1 MGVGEEAG
9 RMSWAA
15 YEAKKRELVGGL
27 SGTVLELGA
36 GKGANFEMLGK
47 GVDWIG
53 LEPHAASRRRLESKA
68 ATWADK
74 TGGSYRILATGAEQ
88 IPLPSASVDA
98 VLSTVVLCS
107 VDDLGGVL
115 AEVRRVLRPGGRFVF
130 FEHIGAARGSWV
142 RRLQGLVRPITR
154 TFDKGCD
161 PTRPTD
167 DAIHAAGFTTV
178 SLDRYTL
185 PGLVPIPYIA
195 GTAHS

>member
-1 MGVGEEAG
+1 
-9 RMSWAA
+9 MSGWAA
-15 YEAKKRELVGGL
+15 YDAKKRELVGGL

-36 GKGANFEMLGK
+36 GKGANFGMLGK

-53 LEPHAASRRRLESKA
+53 LEPHAASRRTLESTA

-74 TGGSYRILATGAEQ
+74 TGGSYRVLDTGAEQ

-115 AEVRRVLRPGGRFVF
+115 NEVRRVLRPAGRFVF

-142 RRLQGLVRPITR
+142 RRLQGLIRPITR

-161 PTRPTD
+161 PTRQTG
-167 DAIHAAGFTTV
+167 DAIQSAGFTTV
-178 SLDRYTL
+178 TLDRYTL

-195 GTAHS
+195 GTAHL